1 MTFSQTKYVFTVGV
15 HLNTLGKNSPTY
27 KNDNKNALGARDYKP
42 IISCLRDIH
51 NVFFFEKKVPHFG
64 SGHLLLEL
72 IVGVYLLDEMLI

>member
-51 NVFFFEKKVPHFG
+51 NVFFLRRKSLILGVAICYW
-64 SGHLLLEL
+64 SLSLEFPSW
-72 IVGVYLLDEMLI
+72 MRC